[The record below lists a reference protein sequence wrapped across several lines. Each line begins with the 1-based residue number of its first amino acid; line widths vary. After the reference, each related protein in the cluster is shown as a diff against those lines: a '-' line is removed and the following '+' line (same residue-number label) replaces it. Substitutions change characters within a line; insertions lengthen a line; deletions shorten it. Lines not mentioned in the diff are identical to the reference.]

1 MPNKKDLHKYDLDGQ
16 DFPVAQNEQRIDM
29 ILGAPDIRKF
39 KILDECIWEKS
50 LPDEPLIGIH
60 ALGTIF
66 WGMKK
71 DSCHGYIC
79 AMHSEKATRSYAEQ
93 ILDIVATE
101 HNISEEACLECMPL
115 LAYDITRYYCDQL
128 ILDPECEKMIMSK
141 EDESILSFY
150 NDNVTEIIDD
160 YGQRRLQLPLPW
172 KSGYPI
178 SIPESYD
185 VAKRRLTI
193 QTNRMSKQEDR
204 RQKYKKA
211 FEKMK
216 LQGQAEIIADIE
228 LRETEKPI
236 HYITHFA
243 TEQEKFR
250 VVYNGALKI
259 NDVCLNDMLHRG
271 PMFLESLVG
280 ILMRFR
286 QYKFAITADIQNMFF
301 QVSLRP
307 KDRDMLRFF
316 PFTGEKEIKVEDQWR
331 FTVMP
336 YGLICVPSIAGFCIK
351 YTAQKNYAKVPD
363 EYMKKIET
371 DFYVDD
377 LIISVESLNE
387 AKDIISYATELLAT
401 TGFVLTKFASNSKEV
416 LTDLNSECLAPSL
429 RTINFFEEELP
440 CQKTLG
446 ICWDAETDNFRLNE
460 KNVAIGNGN
469 LTRRKALSYLNSY
482 FDPLG

>member
-1 MPNKKDLHKYDLDGQ
+1 
-16 DFPVAQNEQRIDM
+16 
-29 ILGAPDIRKF
+29 
-39 KILDECIWEKS
+39 
-50 LPDEPLIGIH
+50 
-60 ALGTIF
+60 
-66 WGMKK
+66 
-71 DSCHGYIC
+71 
-79 AMHSEKATRSYAEQ
+79 MHSGKATRSYAEQ

-101 HNISEEACLECMPL
+101 HNISEEECLECMPL

-128 ILDPECEKMIMSK
+128 ILDPECEKMIMNK

-178 SIPESYD
+178 SIPESYN

-301 QVSLRP
+301 QVSLHL

-351 YTAQKNYAKVPD
+351 YTARKNYAKVPD

-416 LTDLNSECLAPSL
+416 LTDLKSESLAPSL
-429 RTINFFEEELP
+429 RIINFFEEELP

-446 ICWDAETDNFRLNE
+446 ICWMQKPT
-460 KNVAIGNGN
+460 I
-469 LTRRKALSYLNSY
+469 
-482 FDPLG
+482 FD